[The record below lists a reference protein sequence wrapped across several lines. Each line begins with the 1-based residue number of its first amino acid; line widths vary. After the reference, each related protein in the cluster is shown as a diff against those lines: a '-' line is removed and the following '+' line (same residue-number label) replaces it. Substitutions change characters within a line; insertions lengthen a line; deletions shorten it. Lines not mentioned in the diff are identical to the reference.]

1 MGKLNLR
8 RLLKILPKPAKGG
21 LAAVW
26 LILKGGSNHASP
38 SSPAP
43 VYAETSPETVITKLP
58 NGVTIASEAIP
69 GPTVSV
75 GVFIDSGSKYETPN
89 SQGMSHLLER
99 MAFKSTA
106 NRSHLRVTRE
116 IETIGANATASA
128 TREQMSYTADI
139 LKTHLPEAVEILA
152 DVVLNTNYKNHEV
165 KHELRK
171 MFTQLKGVTS
181 NPNAML
187 LEVMHKAGYKGAL
200 GNPLFWD
207 PTTNSLSG
215 NIASQFVA
223 RNYSAPR
230 IVVAAAGCEHK
241 ELLAVAEPLFGHLPP
256 VEPTPA
262 PESVYTGGEYRQAM
276 GGAAHVAL
284 GFELEGG
291 WRNIPSAT
299 AMTVLVTLL
308 GGGGSFSPGGPGKGM
323 YSRLY
328 TRVLNRYHWV
338 QNCTAFH
345 SVQNDTGLV
354 GISAVTEGAY
364 AGDLVEVMVTELK
377 AVAAKGAISDVE
389 LARAK
394 KATISSVL
402 IALENKAIVAED
414 IGRQILTYDKRMP
427 TDDFVAAV
435 EKVTAADLA
444 ALAAKLLKTPV
455 TVAALGDVSKVPEY
469 STIAKAFQ

>member
-1 MGKLNLR
+1 MSG
-8 RLLKILPKPAKGG
+8 
-21 LAAVW
+21 VET
-26 LILKGGSNHASP
+26 AS
-38 SSPAP
+38 AP
-43 VYAETSPETVITKLP
+43 VYPDTPPETVITKLL
-58 NGVTIASEAIP
+58 NGVTIASEATP

-116 IETIGANATASA
+116 IEAIGANTTASA
-128 TREQMSYTADI
+128 TREQMSYSADV

-171 MFTQLKGVTS
+171 MFTQMKGVTS

-223 RNYSAPR
+223 RNYTASR
-230 IVVAAAGCEHK
+230 IVVAAAGCDHK
-241 ELLAVAEPLFGHLPP
+241 ELLAIAEPLFGHLPSVP
-256 VEPTPA
+256 STPA
-262 PESVYTGGEYRQAM
+262 PDSVYSGGEYRQAM
-276 GGAAHVAL
+276 PGRAAHVAL

-291 WRNIPSAT
+291 WRDIPSAT

-328 TRVLNRYHWV
+328 TRVLNRYHWI

-354 GISAVTEGAY
+354 GISAVTEGGLA
-364 AGDLVEVMVTELK
+364 DQLVEIMVTELK
-377 AVAAKGAISDVE
+377 AVAAKGAISEVE

-402 IALENKAIVAED
+402 MNLENKSIVAED
-414 IGRQILTYDKRMP
+414 IGRQILTYNKRQP
-427 TDDFVAAV
+427 TEEFVAAV
-435 EKVTAADLA
+435 EKLTAADLA
-444 ALAAKLLKTPV
+444 ALASKLLKTPV

-469 STIAKAFQ
+469 NVIAKSFQ